1 MWHCR
6 QSMPAEAVDIQYR
19 ALGAVRIRSAVR
31 SRTVAWENAKGV
43 TIEEPTPAA
52 VIRNSRREIIH
63 SFRWYDNPL
72 LSAMSIEAPSLH
84 PFPGSRKPEGRRQK
98 TEYRRQKAGNR
109 IQKRCP
115 KQKKIGPPHPDFC
128 ILSPVFCLLSSV
140 LRKSGVFLGWSMI
153 KSLGFVDMGLNS
165 CDCWISSGFHS

>member
-1 MWHCR
+1 
-6 QSMPAEAVDIQYR
+6 MPAEAVDIQYR

-84 PFPGSRKPEGRRQK
+84 PFPGRQDTGDRIQK
-98 TEYRRQKAGNR
+98 TEYRRQNTKALPETERNR
-109 IQKRCP
+109 S
-115 KQKKIGPPHPDFC
+115 PPSG
-128 ILSPVFCLLSSV
+128 LLYSVSCLLSSILCFAKIRRV
-140 LRKSGVFLGWSMI
+140 SWLVHDKITRFCGY
-153 KSLGFVDMGLNS
+153 GLE
-165 CDCWISSGFHS
+165 FM